1 MKILEAIAK
10 YPAEQKLK
18 IGAKDGTGWWY
29 VGTVGDVRMWNEAL
43 DEKCHKYAM
52 DIQKN
57 AVKSLNARLKNQP
70 TPEAFARTQIK
81 KAEDTGEY
89 LDLSREAYQTALERY
104 FADVNKAV
112 THLKIMSK
120 RLNEY
125 VKLQEREV
133 VDCAMSD
140 PAADAGVVRVLTAG
154 YEYGSFWATDEA
166 KSLPTVGFMLVGM
179 KGKEEEAVDD

>member
-1 MKILEAIAK
+1 MKILEAIAQ

-18 IGAKDGTGWWY
+18 IGAADGTGWWY

-70 TPEAFARTQIK
+70 TPEAFARAQIK

-89 LDLSREAYQTALERY
+89 LDLSREAYQAALEKY
-104 FADVNKAV
+104 FADVHKAV
-112 THLKIMSK
+112 AHMKAMSK
-120 RLNEY
+120 RLKEY

-133 VDCAMSD
+133 IDCAMSD
-140 PAADAGVVRVLTAG
+140 KAADPGVVRVLTAG
-154 YEYGSFWATDEA
+154 YENGAFWTTDEA
-166 KSLPTVGFMLVGM
+166 VKLPSVGFMLVGM
-179 KGKEEEAVDD
+179 KGKEDGE

>member
-18 IGAKDGTGWWY
+18 IGAADGTGWWY

-52 DIQKN
+52 DIQNN

-70 TPEAFARTQIK
+70 TPEAFAWAQIK
-81 KAEDTGEY
+81 KAEDNGEY
-89 LDLSREAYQTALERY
+89 LDLSREAYKAALEKY
-104 FADVNKAV
+104 FADVHKAV
-112 THLKIMSK
+112 AHMKAMSK
-120 RLNEY
+120 RLKEY
-125 VKLQEREV
+125 VKVQEREV
-133 VDCAMSD
+133 IDCAMCD

-154 YEYGSFWATDEA
+154 YENGAFWTTDEA
-166 KSLPTVGFMLVGM
+166 VKPPTVGFMLVGM
-179 KGKEEEAVDD
+179 KGKEDVEP

>member
-18 IGAKDGTGWWY
+18 IGAADGTGWWY

-70 TPEAFARTQIK
+70 TPEAFARAQIK

-89 LDLSREAYQTALERY
+89 LDLSREAYQAALEKY
-104 FADVNKAV
+104 FADVRKAISY
-112 THLKIMSK
+112 LKTASQ
-120 RLNEY
+120 RLKEY
-125 VKLQEREV
+125 VKLQDKPV
-133 VDCAMSD
+133 VDCAMCD
-140 PAADAGVVRVLTAG
+140 PAADFDTLRVITEG
-154 YEYGSFWATDEA
+154 YENGAFWTTDEA
-166 KSLPTVGFMLVGM
+166 VKLPSVGFMLVGM
-179 KGKEEEAVDD
+179 KGKEDGE